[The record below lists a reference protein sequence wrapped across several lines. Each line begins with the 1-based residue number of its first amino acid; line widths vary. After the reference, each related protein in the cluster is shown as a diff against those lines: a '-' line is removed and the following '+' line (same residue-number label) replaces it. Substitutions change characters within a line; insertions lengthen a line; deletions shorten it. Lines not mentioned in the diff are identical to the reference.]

1 MLVLLPKVAIGYNRG
16 FREKNNQILKKNK
29 EKKTSQN
36 LFQSFWNILFSK
48 NIFLVVEFLDLEF
61 FLLNF
66 FFDFFFFAHTT

>member
-1 MLVLLPKVAIGYNRG
+1 MLVLLPKVGIGYNIG

-48 NIFLVVEFLDLEF
+48 NIFFSDRIFGLRIF
-61 FLLNF
+61 FSNF
-66 FFDFFFFAHTT
+66 